1 MTAAAS
7 KIIRLQD
14 LMTVAARCSVVTRFR
29 NTIGLPGHFSA
40 RLQPLSSSRYKHR
53 NPLFQRTM
61 TSSPTA
67 TPRIAILGLG
77 AIGRKLLASIQ
88 SSILPGA
95 PVAALVRAGSSA
107 AAGATPG
114 VDIFTDTDALL
125 RWKPDLAI
133 ECAGHEV
140 VSSVVPP
147 LLHAGVDVIVV
158 SLGALGDAAL
168 RDTLAAAANA
178 GRARLITVS
187 GAIGGLDA
195 LAAARGAGIRS
206 VRYTGR
212 KPPQAWL
219 GTPAEQVCE
228 LSAIGEATLL
238 FEGSA
243 ADAARLY
250 PKNANVTAAVALAGV
265 GFEKTA
271 VRMLA
276 DPFVSQNVHE
286 LEVEGD
292 FGRFVIRLENSALP
306 DNPRTSWLA
315 ALSIESELRNYLAW
329 PRR

>member
-1 MTAAAS
+1 
-7 KIIRLQD
+7 
-14 LMTVAARCSVVTRFR
+14 
-29 NTIGLPGHFSA
+29 
-40 RLQPLSSSRYKHR
+40 
-53 NPLFQRTM
+53 M
-61 TSSPTA
+61 TSSPSAAA
-67 TPRIAILGLG
+67 TQRPRIAILGLG
-77 AIGRKLLASIQ
+77 AIGRNLLASLQ

-95 PVAALVRAGSSA
+95 QLAALVRAGSA
-107 AAGATPG
+107 AAAEHPPG
-114 VDIFTDTDALL
+114 LEIVTDTDALL

-140 VSSVVPP
+140 VGSVVPP
-147 LLHAGVDVIVV
+147 LLQAGVDVIIV
-158 SLGALGDAAL
+158 SIGALGDAAL
-168 RDTLAAAANA
+168 RESLAAAAQG

-219 GTPAEQVCE
+219 GTPAAQVCE
-228 LSAIGEATLL
+228 LSTIREATLV

-250 PKNANVTAAVALAGV
+250 PKNANVTAAVALAGI

-271 VRMLA
+271 VRMMA
-276 DPFVSQNVHE
+276 DPSVTKNVHE

-306 DNPRTSWLA
+306 QNARTSWLA
-315 ALSIESELRNYLAW
+315 ALSIEAELRNYLAL
-329 PRR
+329 PRRY

>member
-1 MTAAAS
+1 
-7 KIIRLQD
+7 
-14 LMTVAARCSVVTRFR
+14 
-29 NTIGLPGHFSA
+29 
-40 RLQPLSSSRYKHR
+40 
-53 NPLFQRTM
+53 M
-61 TSSPTA
+61 TSSPSA
-67 TPRIAILGLG
+67 ASAAGSQHPRIAILGLG
-77 AIGRKLLASIQ
+77 AIGRNLLASLQ

-95 PVAALVRAGSSA
+95 QLAALVHAGSA
-107 AAGATPG
+107 AAAEHPPG
-114 VDIFTDTDALL
+114 LEIVTNTDALL

-140 VSSVVPP
+140 VGSVVPP
-147 LLHAGVDVIVV
+147 LLQAGVDVIIV
-158 SLGALGDAAL
+158 SIGALGDAAL
-168 RDTLAAAANA
+168 RESLAAAAQ
-178 GRARLITVS
+178 GGCARLITVS

-219 GTPAEQVCE
+219 GTPAAQVCE
-228 LSAIGEATLL
+228 LSTIREATLV

-265 GFEKTA
+265 GFEKTE
-271 VRMLA
+271 VRMMA
-276 DPFVSQNVHE
+276 DPSVTQNVHE

-306 DNPRTSWLA
+306 QNARTSWLA
-315 ALSIESELRNYLAW
+315 ALSIEAELRKYLAL
-329 PRR
+329 PRRY

>member
-1 MTAAAS
+1 
-7 KIIRLQD
+7 
-14 LMTVAARCSVVTRFR
+14 
-29 NTIGLPGHFSA
+29 
-40 RLQPLSSSRYKHR
+40 
-53 NPLFQRTM
+53 M
-61 TSSPTA
+61 TSFPTA
-67 TPRIAILGLG
+67 SASPAARIAILGLG
-77 AIGRKLLASIQ
+77 AIGRKLLAGIQ

-95 PVAALVRAGSSA
+95 RVAALVRAGSA
-107 AAGATPG
+107 VATEAVPG

-125 RWKPDLAI
+125 QWQPDLVI

-140 VSSVVPP
+140 VSAVVPHM
-147 LLHAGVDVIVV
+147 LQAGVDVILV
-158 SLGALGDAAL
+158 SLGALGDASL
-168 RDTLAAAANA
+168 RESLAAAARA
-178 GRARLITVS
+178 GRARLINVS

-195 LAAARGAGIRS
+195 LAAASGAGITS

-212 KPPQAWL
+212 KPPQAWR
-219 GTPAEQVCE
+219 GTPAEQVCD
-228 LSAIGEATLL
+228 LDAIRDATLL

-243 ADAARLY
+243 ADSARLY

-276 DPFVSQNVHE
+276 DPTVTNNVHE

-292 FGRFVIRLENSALP
+292 FGRLALRLENSALP

-315 ALSIESELRNYLAW
+315 ALSIEAELRKYLAL

>member
-1 MTAAAS
+1 MTSPPSAAS
-7 KIIRLQD
+7 
-14 LMTVAARCSVVTRFR
+14 AAGS
-29 NTIGLPGHFSA
+29 
-40 RLQPLSSSRYKHR
+40 
-53 NPLFQRTM
+53 QR
-61 TSSPTA
+61 
-67 TPRIAILGLG
+67 PRIAILGLG
-77 AIGRKLLASIQ
+77 AIGRNLLASLQ

-95 PVAALVRAGSSA
+95 QLAALVHAGSA
-107 AAGATPG
+107 AAAEHPPG
-114 VDIFTDTDALL
+114 LEIVTNTDALL

-140 VSSVVPP
+140 VGSVVPP
-147 LLHAGVDVIVV
+147 LLQAGVDVIIV
-158 SLGALGDAAL
+158 SIGALGDAAL
-168 RDTLAAAANA
+168 RESLAAAAQ
-178 GRARLITVS
+178 GGHARLITVS

-219 GTPAEQVCE
+219 GTPAAQVCE
-228 LSAIGEATLL
+228 LSAIREATLV

-265 GFEKTA
+265 GFEKTE
-271 VRMLA
+271 VRMMA
-276 DPFVSQNVHE
+276 DPSVTQNVHE

-306 DNPRTSWLA
+306 QNARTSWLA
-315 ALSIESELRNYLAW
+315 ALSIEAELRKYLAL
-329 PRR
+329 PRCY

>member
-1 MTAAAS
+1 
-7 KIIRLQD
+7 
-14 LMTVAARCSVVTRFR
+14 
-29 NTIGLPGHFSA
+29 
-40 RLQPLSSSRYKHR
+40 
-53 NPLFQRTM
+53 M
-61 TSSPTA
+61 TSSPSA
-67 TPRIAILGLG
+67 ASAAGSQRPRIAILGLG
-77 AIGRKLLASIQ
+77 AIGRNLLASLQ

-95 PVAALVRAGSSA
+95 QLAALVHAGSA
-107 AAGATPG
+107 AAAEYPPG
-114 VDIFTDTDALL
+114 LEIVTNTDALL

-140 VSSVVPP
+140 VGAVVPP
-147 LLHAGVDVIVV
+147 LLQAGVDVIIV
-158 SLGALGDAAL
+158 SIGALGDAAL
-168 RDTLAAAANA
+168 RESLAAAAQG

-219 GTPAEQVCE
+219 GTPAAQVCE
-228 LSAIGEATLL
+228 LSAIHEATLV

-265 GFEKTA
+265 GFEKTE
-271 VRMLA
+271 VRMMA
-276 DPFVSQNVHE
+276 DPSVTQNVHE

-306 DNPRTSWLA
+306 QNARTSWLA
-315 ALSIESELRNYLAW
+315 ALSIEAELRKYLAL
-329 PRR
+329 PRRY

>member
-1 MTAAAS
+1 
-7 KIIRLQD
+7 
-14 LMTVAARCSVVTRFR
+14 
-29 NTIGLPGHFSA
+29 
-40 RLQPLSSSRYKHR
+40 
-53 NPLFQRTM
+53 M

-67 TPRIAILGLG
+67 SASASPRIAILGLG
-77 AIGRKLLASIQ
+77 AIGRNLLASIQ

-95 PVAALVRAGSSA
+95 QLAALVRSDSA
-107 AAGATPG
+107 ASAEAVPG
-114 VDIFTDTDALL
+114 VEILTDSVSLL

-140 VSSVVPP
+140 VGSVVPP
-147 LLHAGVDVIVV
+147 LLKAGVDVILV

-168 RDTLAAAANA
+168 RETLAVAAGA
-178 GRARLITVS
+178 GKARLITVS

-212 KPPQAWL
+212 KPPQAWR
-219 GTPAEQVCE
+219 GTPAEQLCD
-228 LSAIGEATLL
+228 LHAIREATLV

-243 ADAARLY
+243 ADSARLY

-276 DPFVSQNVHE
+276 DPSVTRNVHE

-292 FGRFVIRLENSALP
+292 FGSFVIRLENNALP
-306 DNPRTSWLA
+306 TNARTSWLA
-315 ALSIESELRNYLAW
+315 ALSIEAELRNYLAL